1 MKALP
6 ILALLLLAPFV
17 AAAEESHFNR
27 ISLSASAGD
36 MVTNDT
42 MTATLSREAEGKNTA
57 ALANTVNGDINWAI
71 AEIKKHAGFKV
82 RTQAYNTHP
91 VYHKSVVIGWKV
103 SQSIRVESRDAA
115 ALSQL
120 LGSLQKRLHLTSVS
134 FGVSPELREE
144 TENTLI
150 SRAIAAF
157 TKRAK
162 NIAADLGHSGYKLV
176 TLNVQTG
183 GGSRVFQARAMMME
197 AAPAMAPPAM
207 EAGESRLTV
216 TVSGEI
222 ELNLNP

>member
-17 AAAEESHFNR
+17 AAAEESHFNH

-91 VYHKSVVIGWKV
+91 VYHKNVVIGWKV

-222 ELNLNP
+222 ELNPNP

>member
-6 ILALLLLAPFV
+6 ILALLLLVPV
-17 AAAEESHFNR
+17 VLAAEENHFNR
-27 ISLSASAGD
+27 ITLSASAGD

-42 MTATLSREAEGKNTA
+42 MTATLSREAEGKDTA
-57 ALANTVNGDINWAI
+57 ALANTVNSDINWAI
-71 AEIKKHAGFKV
+71 AEIKKHPGFKV

-91 VYHKSVVIGWKV
+91 VYHKNVVTGWKV
-103 SQSIRVESRDAA
+103 SQSIRIESRNAA
-115 ALSQL
+115 ELSKL

-144 TENTLI
+144 NENKLI
-150 SRAIAAF
+150 SRAITAF
-157 TKRAK
+157 NTRAK
-162 NIAADLGHSGYKLV
+162 SIASDLGHSSYKLV
-176 TLNVQTG
+176 KLNVQTG
-183 GGSRVFQARAMMME
+183 GGGPVFQARAMVME

-222 ELNLNP
+222 ELR